1 MDCSPPGPSVHGILQ
16 ARILEWVAIS
26 SFRGSSQPVSLESP
40 AFASEFKRHLGS
52 PVHLY
57 AYLKKKKKNPN
68 PKINC
73 TPIQKLKTKKSEC
86 YWHVDKL
93 RIVGMDE
100 KTEGWVLAHSIIEVK
115 RSRKSGEVGRMLGHW
130 V

>member
-1 MDCSPPGPSVHGILQ
+1 M
-16 ARILEWVAIS
+16 
-26 SFRGSSQPVSLESP
+26 
-40 AFASEFKRHLGS
+40 
-52 PVHLY
+52 
-57 AYLKKKKKNPN
+57 
-68 PKINC
+68 
-73 TPIQKLKTKKSEC
+73 
-86 YWHVDKL
+86 DKL